1 MGRNWE
7 LCGHFQKRFALNFSF
22 YTIKFPMLVQ
32 KLSHSTIQALAA
44 FTLSGT
50 TQFHNEMSAA
60 SWWATEWPGMKI
72 TSALMTVTTLRD
84 MQMWDW
90 TPQTTRFSCFT
101 STGFI
106 TSVWLEGHQLD
117 TELILRWQSW
127 PAKMV
132 RTLRRFPKGLLVRV
146 HPFENCRILITVFSR
161 TSQTH

>member
-1 MGRNWE
+1 
-7 LCGHFQKRFALNFSF
+7 
-22 YTIKFPMLVQ
+22 MLVQ

-117 TELILRWQSW
+117 TELILR
-127 PAKMV
+127 
-132 RTLRRFPKGLLVRV
+132 
-146 HPFENCRILITVFSR
+146 
-161 TSQTH
+161 